1 MIMALLLMIPFLAD
15 DAFDDPFLADDAFL
29 DDVFYVSIDFFQ
41 IQSYLFFY

>member
-1 MIMALLLMIPFLAD
+1 MIMALLLMI
-15 DAFDDPFLADDAFL
+15 PFLADDAFL